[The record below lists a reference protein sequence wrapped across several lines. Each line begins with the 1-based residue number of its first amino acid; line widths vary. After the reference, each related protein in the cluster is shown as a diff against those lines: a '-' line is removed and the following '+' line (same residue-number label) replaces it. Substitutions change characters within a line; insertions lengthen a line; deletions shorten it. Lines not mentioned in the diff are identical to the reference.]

1 MLVRAAAAAREE
13 PQPGRVA
20 VGIEKE
26 IVEEEAGVEKGRGR
40 ERERERKGREGLREE
55 VESRGGAEGVL
66 ISFCIPQ
73 KHFTIFLSDV
83 RVSSQFKKCKT
94 EEDKTRENRKETLKE
109 KRREGEGKKNQG
121 FCCW

>member
-1 MLVRAAAAAREE
+1 MFVRAAAAAREE

-83 RVSSQFKKCKT
+83 RVSIEF
-94 EEDKTRENRKETLKE
+94 E
-109 KRREGEGKKNQG
+109 KM
-121 FCCW
+121 